1 MADKLSK
8 AEWLQRFKKQRKKA
22 ESDMREAGMTE
33 EQIYAWR
40 RRTGKSLEDK
50 GKVPKPKAAKSKP
63 AYKKTLE
70 EQEKRRGA
78 LGRLVSKKRKK

>member
-1 MADKLSK
+1 MATEIQEAAQKG
-8 AEWLQRFKKQRKKA
+8 
-22 ESDMREAGMTE
+22 RERYARGR
-33 EQIYAWR
+33 YAWR